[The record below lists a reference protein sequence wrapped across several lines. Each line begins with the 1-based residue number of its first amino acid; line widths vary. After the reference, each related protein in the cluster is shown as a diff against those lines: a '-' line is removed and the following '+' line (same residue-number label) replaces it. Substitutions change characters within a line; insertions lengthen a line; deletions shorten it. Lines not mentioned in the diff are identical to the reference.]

1 MANTTHS
8 GIQHLAFN
16 FQERVVSDDFNR
28 AQQFAASALA
38 ELLRLPLTA
47 IAIESEAE
55 GKTSPASAAGNPLRA
70 VVFEGVRFR
79 PEIGTTTGFVEAG
92 AALVVYPDSTP
103 HPADSPARLILDPGV
118 QSAGTL
124 TMTAGGGGARIDV
137 VECQPTNV
145 VTEADSRDVFDP
157 STGLFSPSLVNKVAR
172 GGLTY
177 RIRTGTA
184 GAGFPGTA
192 SGWLPIAVCL
202 VPSSATTWDDCTV
215 WDVRPLLAD
224 LARGPHLVFEDFPRV
239 RQSGSAIHIGGGVW
253 RARGVVE
260 GELNGWKVGGE
271 LSPSASGAD
280 FLLLNSAGGNQEPG
294 FSAVASTPWYL
305 YLVQPFGLPRW
316 VKLSP
321 TASGGTR
328 RPMGPRGIPVFTQ
341 KAPEGLSGRAGSAL
355 TLPTATGLGG
365 SSSNALAV
373 LTGAYAT
380 GPTWCGAVVADCW
393 TEISEGGIATAPTSG
408 GGTNVVVY
416 RLVGNTNIPSHAR
429 AVRVRFLTSYADAAG
444 YITSFARR
452 VQVYDAASGNLLYAK
467 RRTTTEALP
476 VSGAFV
482 DTFEVD
488 LEIPPNYPSGS
499 PQTIDV
505 QLSITA
511 TDGGGQAFSS
521 QSMVVVGWRLYT

>member
-1 MANTTHS
+1 MANPTHS
-8 GIQHLAFN
+8 GLQHITYN

-28 AQQFAASALA
+28 EQQFAASALA

-70 VVFEGVRFR
+70 VIFEGVRFR

-92 AALVVYPDSTP
+92 AALVVYPDSSP
-103 HPADSPARLILDPGV
+103 HPADSPARLLLDPGV

-124 TMTAGGGGARIDV
+124 TLTAGGGGARIDV

-157 STGLFSPSLVNKVAR
+157 STGLFSPVLVNKVAR

-177 RIRTGTA
+177 RIRPGTP

-202 VPSSATTWDDCTV
+202 VPSAATTWDDCTV

-224 LARGPHLVFEDFPRV
+224 LARPPHLVYEDFPRV
-239 RQSGSAIHIGGGVW
+239 RQSGSAIHVGAGVW
-253 RARGVVE
+253 QAKGVVE
-260 GELNGWKVGGE
+260 GELSGWKCGGE
-271 LSPSASGAD
+271 LAPALSGAN
-280 FLLLNSAGGNQEPG
+280 FLLLNSAGGRQEPG
-294 FSAVASTPWYL
+294 FSASASLPWYL

-316 VKLSP
+316 VQLSP

-341 KAPEGLSGRAGSAL
+341 KAPEGLSGRAGSAIS
-355 TLPTATGLGG
+355 LPTATGLGS

-373 LTGAYAT
+373 MSGAFASAAAF
-380 GPTWCGAVVADCW
+380 CGVVVGDGW
-393 TEISEGGIATAPTSG
+393 TMISEGGISTAPTSG
-408 GGTNVVVY
+408 AGTLTVTY
-416 RLVGNTNIPSHAR
+416 RLVGNTNVPAHAR
-429 AVRVRFLTSYADAAG
+429 AVRVRFLTSYADTAG

-452 VQVYDAASGNLLYAK
+452 VQVYDAAGGNLLYAK
-467 RRTTTEALP
+467 RLTTTEALP

-482 DTFEVD
+482 DTFEID
-488 LEIPPNYPSGS
+488 LEIPPNYPGGA

-505 QLSITA
+505 QLTITA
-511 TDGGGQAFSS
+511 TSGGAQVFSS
-521 QSMVVVGWRLYT
+521 QSMLTVGWRLFT

>member
-1 MANTTHS
+1 MATPTFS
-8 GIQHLAFN
+8 GLQHLIWN

-28 AQQFAASALA
+28 AEQFAASALA

-47 IAIESEAE
+47 IALESEAE
-55 GKTSPASAAGNPLRA
+55 GKTTPAATAGNPLRA
-70 VVFEGVRFR
+70 VVFEGIRFR
-79 PEIGTTTGFVEAG
+79 PEIGTTTGFVEPG
-92 AALVVYPDSTP
+92 CALVVYPDASP
-103 HPADSPARLILDPGV
+103 HPADSPARLLLDPGV

-124 TMTAGGGGARIDV
+124 TLTAGGGGARVDV

-224 LARGPHLVFEDFPRV
+224 LARPPHVVSEDFPRV
-239 RQSGSAIHIGGGVW
+239 RQSGSAIHVGAGVW
-253 RARGVVE
+253 QAKGVVD
-260 GELNGWKVGGE
+260 GELNGWKCGGE
-271 LSPSASGAD
+271 LAPSASGAD
-280 FLLLNSAGGNQEPG
+280 FLLLNSAGGRQEPG

-316 VKLSP
+316 VQLTPS
-321 TASGGTR
+321 TSGGQR
-328 RPMGPRGIPVFTQ
+328 RPIGPRGIPVFTQ
-341 KAPEGLSGRAGSAL
+341 KAPEGLSGRAGSAIA
-355 TLPTATGLGG
+355 LPTATGLGS

-373 LTGAYAT
+373 MSGAFASAAAF
-380 GPTWCGAVVADCW
+380 CGVVVADGW
-393 TEISEGGIATAPTSG
+393 SEISEGGISTSPTSG
-408 GGTNVVVY
+408 AGTLTVTY
-416 RLVGNTNIPSHAR
+416 RLVGNTNVPAHAR
-429 AVRVRFLTSYADAAG
+429 AVRVRFLTTYTDTPG

-452 VQVYDAASGNLLYAK
+452 IQVYDAAGGNLLYAK
-467 RRTTTEALP
+467 RRTTTEGIP
-476 VSGAFV
+476 VGGSFV
-482 DTFEVD
+482 DTFEAD
-488 LEIPPNYPSGS
+488 LEIPPNYPGGT

-505 QLSITA
+505 QLTITA
-511 TDGGGQAFSS
+511 TSGGAQVFSS
-521 QSMVVVGWRLYT
+521 QSMLTVGWRLFT